1 MSEIPS
7 HSQAQSRLCLTCGRE
22 FPCSVA
28 FFHRDACGS
37 SGLKRRCRNC
47 VNEAERGR
55 YAASAEDIRQRMRI
69 RRAERAAYF
78 ETQPQWEA
86 A

>member
-1 MSEIPS
+1 MFSTSEIPS
-7 HSQAQSRLCLTCGRE
+7 SSRACTECGNVYPRT
-22 FPCSVA
+22 VA
-28 FFHRDACGS
+28 HFHRDAGNRD
-37 SGLKRRCRNC
+37 GLKLRCREC
-47 VNEAERGR
+47 VCSAERQR
-55 YAASAEDIRQRMRI
+55 YAASADTIRQRVRE